1 MRLSINLSMVL
12 FITLFSLP
20 LFPPLN
26 LSSTANA
33 QTQKST
39 GLPLPRYVSL
49 RAEEVNMRTGPGVRY
64 PVDWVY
70 KRRNLPVEIIAEFGT
85 WRKIRDV
92 EGAQGWI
99 HQSMLSNRRTFSVT
113 GQMRTL
119 RDKEDSKSAPMAKV
133 EPGTIGHIL
142 HCGKD
147 SGWCKVALGKYQ
159 GWLRRVEFWGAYPRE
174 VIN

>member
-113 GQMRTL
+113 
-119 RDKEDSKSAPMAKV
+119 
-133 EPGTIGHIL
+133 
-142 HCGKD
+142 
-147 SGWCKVALGKYQ
+147 
-159 GWLRRVEFWGAYPRE
+159 
-174 VIN
+174 